1 MGNAPSVPGLF
12 SVYANRGTGLTT
24 LRVRL
29 YNFLAVETLSYATRA
44 RGRIW
49 RDTRSSIL
57 RRVPPFVISLVGI
70 AIGSIYGSLYLHRQ
84 IKETAAIALISG
96 VGANVIWFLSVL
108 IYNTVRVPWLLDAES
123 GQQIRTLE
131 GRALAAESALD
142 DREKVKRGNKELH
155 DKFGHLAQAGLEFLT
170 DINRATTRGELM
182 SWDRHFKTWVDDVQ
196 SAMRYI
202 GCPTDAAEFMRAGS
216 LAVPVQG
223 VVNTPYEQETRRRG
237 LKMHQDYLAEF
248 VRRKLP

>member
-1 MGNAPSVPGLF
+1 MGLGI
-12 SVYANRGTGLTT
+12 TT
-24 LRVRL
+24 IVVGVILHFCWL
-29 YNFLAVETLSYATRA
+29 HQQTAKEITILALVSLGGSYA
-44 RGRIW
+44 
-49 RDTRSSIL
+49 
-57 RRVPPFVISLVGI
+57 
-70 AIGSIYGSLYLHRQ
+70 
-84 IKETAAIALISG
+84 
-96 VGANVIWFLSVL
+96 IWFLGAL
-108 IYNTVRVPWLLDAES
+108 AFNTLRVPWLLDAEN
-123 GQQIRTLE
+123 GQQISALE
-131 GRALAAESALD
+131 ERALAAESALD
-142 DREKVKRGNKELH
+142 DREKVKRDNKELH
-155 DKFGHLAQAGLEFLT
+155 DKFGHLAQAGLEFST

-196 SAMRYI
+196 SAMRYL